1 MMAGHS
7 KFKNSLSGYLFI
19 APFMLIFLIFMGY
32 PIFYALFLSFHKV
45 VDYYD
50 MFGGMQFVGMAHY
63 FKLMHDKEFWWSLLM
78 TAYYAVLY
86 IPFSIMASFGLA
98 LLLHNKLPGKSF
110 FRTAYFLPNV
120 LDTLVVGIIWIF
132 IYIPNGPLDMLL
144 QSIGITSFS
153 DTGFLGNPWT
163 ALPAVVFAIVLK
175 SAGFG
180 MILFLA
186 AIQNI
191 PQTIYEAADIDGAN
205 RWQQTIK
212 ITLPLVKP
220 IVLFLTIIGLI
231 SALNAFAEIYAMTA
245 GGPYVSVGGDTYGA
259 TKLSGYYLFRTFE
272 SARYG
277 YAAAISYI
285 LLIITLIISTIN
297 MKFFSQS

>member
-19 APFMLIFLIFMGY
+19 APFMFIFIIFMGY

-50 MFGGMQFVGMAHY
+50 MFGGMQFVGLAHY
-63 FKLMHDKEFWWSLLM
+63 FKLTHDKEFWWSLLM

-132 IYIPNGPLDMLL
+132 IYIPNGPLDM
-144 QSIGITSFS
+144 
-153 DTGFLGNPWT
+153 FL
-163 ALPAVVFAIVLK
+163 
-175 SAGFG
+175 
-180 MILFLA
+180 
-186 AIQNI
+186 
-191 PQTIYEAADIDGAN
+191 
-205 RWQQTIK
+205 
-212 ITLPLVKP
+212 
-220 IVLFLTIIGLI
+220 
-231 SALNAFAEIYAMTA
+231 
-245 GGPYVSVGGDTYGA
+245 
-259 TKLSGYYLFRTFE
+259 
-272 SARYG
+272 
-277 YAAAISYI
+277 
-285 LLIITLIISTIN
+285 
-297 MKFFSQS
+297 